1 MDYHWFRWTL
11 RWNRRLKKKRF
22 LVEFIMM
29 PGGDVCTCCSLS
41 LNQPIRARESRFVA
55 ENQWSDWPLQ
65 IQLPNRVID
74 TEYSNIRPRIF
85 DLVLSN
91 PNQSLWT
98 FVEPES
104 RFWRSNIRFADH
116 WLHSKSEIIETNS
129 PIILTG
135 WQWYIPPWRSGFRSV
150 CWYWKVKE

>member
-98 FVEPES
+98 FVKPES
-104 RFWRSNIRFADH
+104 RLWETNIRNSLH
-116 WLHSKSEIIETNS
+116 WFLVGRLRHRCGESHITDRGI
-129 PIILTG
+129 TG
-135 WQWYIPPWRSGFRSV
+135 LSIYKRFFLPRR
-150 CWYWKVKE
+150 